1 MSAEVEHRAEVERCR
16 GDGGLDD
23 RVDREYRWTCTC
35 GAEGEPT
42 SRRTAATEQSLRHE
56 QENRP

>member
-1 MSAEVEHRAEVERCR
+1 MSDEIQHRTEVERCH

-42 SRRTAATEQSLRHE
+42 SRRAAATEQRDIHE
-56 QENRP
+56 RENRP